1 MAPVDIYY
9 HAANYEQRRL
19 AHLWAAARELRHI
32 EDNLRGARALSDET
46 GRALQLLHKELDG
59 AVDEA
64 EAAYYRLGARCDLEM
79 AAALAPP
86 RLPAP
91 QCPAPAS

>member
-9 HAANYEQRRL
+9 HAANYEQRKIE
-19 AHLWAAARELRHI
+19 HLSAAAGELRRI
-32 EDNLRGARALSDET
+32 EDNLRGAGALSAEA
-46 GRALQLLHKELDG
+46 GRAFQLLRKELDG

-64 EAAYYRLGARCDLEM
+64 QAAYYRFGARCDLET
-79 AAALAPP
+79 AVALAPP

-91 QCPAPAS
+91 QCPTPAS